1 MCFRQMVKIDI
12 FAYKTMKAMLFFNEH
27 LLTFISINSAAKWKP
42 FFSSVFYDLMIRFF
56 LDREEGET
64 NIVQI

>member
-12 FAYKTMKAMLFFNEH
+12 FAYKSMKAMLFFNEH

-42 FFSSVFYDLMIRFF
+42 FFFSLVLYDLMICFF
-56 LDREEGET
+56 LEEGET

>member
-42 FFSSVFYDLMIRFF
+42 FFFSLVFYDLMIRFF
-56 LDREEGET
+56 LEEGET

>member
-1 MCFRQMVKIDI
+1 MGKIDI
-12 FAYKTMKAMLFFNEH
+12 FAYKTMKAMLFVNEH

-42 FFSSVFYDLMIRFF
+42 FFSLVFYDLMIRFF
-56 LDREEGET
+56 LEEGET